1 MLNFLPTAV
10 LSFSVHLLLT
20 QLYLNYTFNISKHQN
35 PDSIRNG
42 NLLMKSCA
50 LMFAL
55 CIVAGIHWKKRQMPP
70 GSFGVKGNRNV
81 VTLNMTFLLVILI
94 YLDNA
99 VLAYFI
105 GPINQHFFFPME
117 MTRTIIIENV
127 LLRFIIPLYVLI
139 DSKSKLPSLW
149 SERDEKRL
157 GFLMKISKI
166 EARPPVSKFLREIRN
181 AEKNQEDQNNDSV
194 NLSDPRKKNASAAGD
209 QMTFV
214 TIHMTEHQTPCKSLP
229 SVEC

>member
-1 MLNFLPTAV
+1 M
-10 LSFSVHLLLT
+10 
-20 QLYLNYTFNISKHQN
+20 NYTFNISKHQN

-55 CIVAGIHWKKRQMPP
+55 PMVAGIHWKKRQMPP

-81 VTLNMTFLLVILI
+81 LTLNMTFLLVILI
-94 YLDNA
+94 YLDHA

-105 GPINQHFFFPME
+105 GPINQQCFFPME

-149 SERDEKRL
+149 SERDERSL
-157 GFLMKISKI
+157 GFLMKMSKI
-166 EARPPVSKFLREIRN
+166 EARPPVSKFWGEIRT
-181 AEKNQEDQNNDSV
+181 AEKNQENNDTV
-194 NLSDPRKKNASAAGD
+194 NLIDPRKKNASAAGD

-214 TIHMTEHQTPCKSLP
+214 TIYMTEHQTSCESLP